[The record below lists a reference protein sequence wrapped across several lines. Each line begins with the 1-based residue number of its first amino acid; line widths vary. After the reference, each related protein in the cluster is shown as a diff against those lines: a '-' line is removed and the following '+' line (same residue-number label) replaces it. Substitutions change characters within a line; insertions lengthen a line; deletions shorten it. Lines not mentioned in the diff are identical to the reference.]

1 MDFFINKKSTLPNLK
16 LELIND
22 GRNDFRNFHDQIQNA
37 TIKFSMY
44 DTTNNSKKIANS
56 NGSIELKPNDCTL
69 DCDPEYYII
78 YDWVTKDTKKSGRFR
93 GEFTITFL
101 DGSGTLIT
109 PIREELFIN
118 ILD

>member
-1 MDFFINKKSTLPNLK
+1 MDFFINKNSTLPKLK

-22 GRNDFRNFHDQIQNA
+22 GRNDFRNFHEKIQNA
-37 TIKFSMY
+37 VITFTMWDI
-44 DTTNNSKKIANS
+44 TNNSKKIACS
-56 NGSIELKPNDCTL
+56 SADIELKTNECIL

-78 YDWVTKDTKKSGRFR
+78 YKWKERDTKKSGRYK
-93 GEFTITFL
+93 GQFTITFL

-109 PIREELFIN
+109 PTRDELFIN